1 MNTDTLG
8 GTAITLEEADAVDTS
23 TTYVHGAAKTHATA
37 QEGQVTLSKEQ
48 FNENFHE
55 FTSQVGVLQVRN

>member
-23 TTYVHGAAKTHATA
+23 TTYVHGAARRMQQLRK
-37 QEGQVTLSKEQ
+37 VK
-48 FNENFHE
+48 
-55 FTSQVGVLQVRN
+55 